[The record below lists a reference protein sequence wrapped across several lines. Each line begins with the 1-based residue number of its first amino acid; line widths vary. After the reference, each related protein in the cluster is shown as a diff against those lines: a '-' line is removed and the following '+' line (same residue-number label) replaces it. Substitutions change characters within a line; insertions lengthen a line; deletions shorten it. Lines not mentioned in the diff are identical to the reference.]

1 MMVIFTVI
9 AAIGQTYMK
18 AGASRL
24 SEKISLDI
32 LIADT
37 PLQIGLVLYC
47 AGALLVVL
55 ALRHGELSVLYPV
68 ISLSYVWVAI
78 LAVSVFH
85 ESMTASKVLGI
96 AAIIAGVA
104 ILGGGKHS
112 GGKPK

>member
-1 MMVIFTVI
+1 MMVTFTLI

-18 AGASRL
+18 AGAAKL
-24 SEKISLDI
+24 SDKISLDV

-55 ALRHGELSVLYPV
+55 ALRHGELSVLYPI

-78 LAVSVFH
+78 LAVAIFH
-85 ESMTASKVLGI
+85 ESITISKAAGI
-96 AAIIAGVA
+96 AAIIGGVS
-104 ILGGGKHS
+104 ILGGGKH
-112 GGKPK
+112 K